1 MSQYSTSVPADGTVK
16 PEIRSFFENFYA
28 ISDTPDGHERYADQF
43 TNDGVLIMASN
54 KVQGRDSII
63 KMRHGMWE
71 KVAKRSHKPAQ
82 LYAFGSGSDDIML
95 YGAVDYTLK
104 DGRGTTVD
112 WSARAHFSQVGGELK
127 MDFYQVYLDTA
138 AMANAKS
145 M

>member
-1 MSQYSTSVPADGTVK
+1 MSQYSASVPADGTVK

-95 YGAVDYTLK
+95 YGTVDYTLK

-138 AMANAKS
+138 AMANAK
-145 M
+145 

>member
-1 MSQYSTSVPADGTVK
+1 MSQYSASVPADGTVK

-28 ISDTPDGHERYADQF
+28 ISDTPDGHEQYADQF

-95 YGAVDYTLK
+95 YGTVDYTLK

-138 AMANAKS
+138 AMANAK
-145 M
+145 